1 MTGAPVADSGP
12 VLPPETQEGA
22 PGGGKPCCSVE
33 LFGLARSI
41 VGRRVVAVELPAE
54 ARVADALA
62 RLAADCPE
70 LVGRVVRADGGGLTE
85 GHVLNLNGRAFVE
98 DVCAE
103 VRPGDTLL
111 ILSNTAGG

>member
-1 MTGAPVADSGP
+1 MTDTPVGDSR
-12 VLPPETQEGA
+12 PEQPSETLKSA
-22 PGGGKPCCSVE
+22 PGGGKSCCSVE

-41 VGRRVVAVELPAE
+41 VGRRVVAIELPAE

-62 RLAADCPE
+62 RLAADYPE

-85 GHVLNLNGRAFVE
+85 GHILNLNGRTFVE

-103 VRPGDTLL
+103 IRAGDTLL